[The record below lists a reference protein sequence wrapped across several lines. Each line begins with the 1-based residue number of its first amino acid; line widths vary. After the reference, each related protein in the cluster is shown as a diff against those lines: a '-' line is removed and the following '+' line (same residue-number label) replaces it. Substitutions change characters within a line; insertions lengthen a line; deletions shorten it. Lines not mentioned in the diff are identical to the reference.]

1 MEKATVTGHMIRLE
15 SMSIDMG
22 LIAGIVGT
30 DAGTALVLR
39 DGSSVL
45 VDLDAADIFTVRD
58 RCPWATCAI

>member
-1 MEKATVTGHMIRLE
+1 MGKAIVSGHMIRLE
-15 SMSIDMG
+15 SMSIDMD

-30 DAGTALVLR
+30 DAGTALVLC

-58 RCPWATCAI
+58 RCPWAICTI